1 MRTQRVVLIIGSAD
15 GSDTVERLVFVEVYF
30 GLRDRGV
37 EVVIA
42 SAEGGYA
49 WTSRP
54 TRTEIEALPLLD
66 RFWSDQTARD
76 DVANT
81 LRLDEIFVQD
91 FDGGFCIGIPGAI
104 WQSETNTPAATLIA
118 QFMKAAKAVVI
129 LTDQIDIAP
138 DGAGQG
144 LLILG
149 GRDWP
154 PQAAVPALLAAIDAR
169 RPREGDLP

>member
-1 MRTQRVVLIIGSAD
+1 MRTQRVVLMIGSAD
-15 GSDTVERLVFVEVYF
+15 GSETVARSVFAEVYF
-30 GLRDRGV
+30 GLRDKGI

-42 SAEGGYA
+42 SAQGGYV
-49 WTSRP
+49 WSSRP
-54 TRTEIEALPLLD
+54 ARSEIETLPLLD
-66 RFWSDQTARD
+66 RFWSDQTARED
-76 DVANT
+76 FANT

-104 WQSETNTPAATLIA
+104 WQSQTNTPAAALIA

-149 GRDWP
+149 GRDRP
-154 PQAAVPALLAAIDAR
+154 PEAAVLALLAAIEPR
-169 RPREGDLP
+169 QFREGDMP

>member
-1 MRTQRVVLIIGSAD
+1 MRPQRVVLIIGSAD
-15 GSDTVERLVFVEVYF
+15 GSETAERSVFVEVYF
-30 GLRDRGV
+30 GLRDKGI

-42 SAEGGYA
+42 SAQGGHA

-54 TRTEIEALPLLD
+54 TRNEIETLPLLD

-76 DVANT
+76 DVSNT

-91 FDGGFCIGIPGAI
+91 FDGGFCIGIPGAL
-104 WQSETNTPAATLIA
+104 WQTDTNTPAATLIA
-118 QFMKAAKAVVI
+118 QFMNAAKAVVI

-138 DGAGQG
+138 DGAGHG

-154 PQAAVPALLAAIDAR
+154 PEAAVLALLAAI
-169 RPREGDLP
+169 RPRQTREGDVP